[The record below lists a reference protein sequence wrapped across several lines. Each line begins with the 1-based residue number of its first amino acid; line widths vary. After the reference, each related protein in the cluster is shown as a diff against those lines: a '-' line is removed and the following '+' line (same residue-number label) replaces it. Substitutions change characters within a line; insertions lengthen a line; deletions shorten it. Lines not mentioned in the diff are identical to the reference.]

1 MLINHSTLSNEEPRR
16 KQRGIKSKTLTRYAL
31 GRKPLNMPLGIFH
44 ALHGR
49 RVHCNEHE
57 NNCE

>member
-1 MLINHSTLSNEEPRR
+1 MMIRIHNEEPRR

-31 GRKPLNMPLGIFH
+31 GRKALNMPLGIFH

-57 NNCE
+57 QIHV